1 MLQMIEPSKS
11 PYSAP
16 VVIVRKKNGEHRFCI
31 DYRRLNSVTKTDAE
45 VMPNI
50 EDLFAEIS
58 SNKNKFFTKID
69 LSKG

>member
-1 MLQMIEPSKS
+1 MLQMGVIEPSKS

-31 DYRRLNSVTKTDAE
+31 DYRRLHSVTKTDAE

-50 EDLFAEIS
+50 
-58 SNKNKFFTKID
+58 
-69 LSKG
+69 

>member
-31 DYRRLNSVTKTDAE
+31 DYRKLNSVTKMDAE
-45 VMPNI
+45 VMPYIRRPIHRNFI
-50 EDLFAEIS
+50 KEEQVLH
-58 SNKNKFFTKID
+58 
-69 LSKG
+69 